1 LAKELVGKITAIRS
15 DIKTLTRR
23 RPNASLLQTRV
34 PNPQAATS
42 SLDVLNSKHPSFN
55 FTMETAMDN
64 TLPFLG
70 MNIAKN
76 STILSTSVYR
86 KPTNTGLYLNY
97 DSHVDHRYKAGLLKT
112 ILKLKHCLKI

>member
-1 LAKELVGKITAIRS
+1 M
-15 DIKTLTRR
+15 
-23 RPNASLLQTRV
+23 
-34 PNPQAATS
+34 PNPQTATS
-42 SLDVLNSKHPSFN
+42 FLDVLNSKHPSLN
-55 FTMETAMDN
+55 STMKTAMDN

-76 STILSTSVYR
+76 GTKLSTSVYR

-97 DSHVDHRYKAGLLKT
+97 DSHVDHCHKAGLLKT